1 MAIEQTEPGL
11 VAIFKAL
18 ADESRLKIIGLL
30 ATRERS
36 VEELATTLRLKP
48 PTVSHHL
55 STLRENGLVTM
66 RSEGTTHVYRFE
78 PETLRALNRSLAPEK
93 LAIPDDA
100 EGGDWDRKVL
110 GDFLENGRLRSIP
123 VGERKRLVVLRWL
136 AGKFETGRRYSE
148 PEVNVLVSEY
158 HNDYASIRRY
168 LVDHGLMARAGGVYW
183 RLAAGGATAPVTA
196 Q

>member
-1 MAIEQTEPGL
+1 M
-11 VAIFKAL
+11 FKAL

-55 STLRENGLVTM
+55 STLRENGLVAM
-66 RSEGTTHVYRFE
+66 RSEGTAHIYRFK
-78 PETLRALNRSLAPEK
+78 PETLHALNRSLEPEK

-100 EGGDWDRKVL
+100 EGGDWERKVL

-123 VGERKRLVVLRWL
+123 AGERKRLVVLRWL
-136 AGKFETGRRYSE
+136 AGKFEAGRRYSE
-148 PEVNVLVSEY
+148 PEVNVVVAEY

-168 LVDHGLMARAGGVYW
+168 LVDHGLMARAGGLYW
-183 RLAAGGATAPVTA
+183 RLPAGGITVSPNAR
-196 Q
+196 

>member
-1 MAIEQTEPGL
+1 MAIEQSQPQL
-11 VAIFKAL
+11 VAMFKAL
-18 ADESRLKIIGLL
+18 ADESRLRIIGLL

-36 VEELATTLRLKP
+36 VEELASSLRLKP

-55 STLRENGLVTM
+55 STLREMRLVTM

-78 PETLRALNRSLAPEK
+78 PETLRELNRSLAPEK

-100 EGGDWDRKVL
+100 GGGEWERKVL

-123 VGERKRLVVLRWL
+123 AAERKRLVVLRWL
-136 AGKFETGRRYSE
+136 AGKFEPDRRYSE
-148 PEVNVLVSEY
+148 LEVNAIVAEF

-168 LVDHGLMARAGGVYW
+168 LVDHDFMARAAGFYW
-183 RLAAGGATAPVTA
+183 RVDRTG
-196 Q
+196 

>member
-1 MAIEQTEPGL
+1 MTIEQSEPRL
-11 VAIFKAL
+11 IAMFKAL

-55 STLRENGLVTM
+55 STLRETGLVAM

-78 PETLRALNRSLAPEK
+78 PETLRELNRSLAPDK

-100 EGGDWDRKVL
+100 EGGDWERKVL
-110 GDFLENGRLRSIP
+110 GDFLENGRLRSVP
-123 VGERKRLVVLRWL
+123 AGERKRLVVLRWL
-136 AGKFETGRRYSE
+136 AGKFEFGRRYSE
-148 PEVNVLVSEY
+148 LEVNAIVAEF

-168 LVDHGLMARAGGVYW
+168 LVDHHFMARAAGVYW
-183 RLAAGGATAPVTA
+183 RTDPD
-196 Q
+196 